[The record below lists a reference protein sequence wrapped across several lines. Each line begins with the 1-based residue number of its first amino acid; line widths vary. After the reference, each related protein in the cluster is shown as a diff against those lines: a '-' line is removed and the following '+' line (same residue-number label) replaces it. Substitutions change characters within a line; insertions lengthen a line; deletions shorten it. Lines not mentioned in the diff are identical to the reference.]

1 MSLPKET
8 KIRVLESFYAID
20 YILFGKQFKSIKLNE
35 NSGCSLCN
43 QVLAEEYLSAKGALL
58 GTVTEMYKL
67 IKHNPPRLN
76 EQINGKLL
84 NKMAYKSAKIARK
97 NASVLIKTSKGRN
110 SVKNRLVET
119 ITENTK
125 INIDKEVQKHIRE
138 KAYSLAIDNLLISR
152 VITES
157 KKYKEMNSWMGRI
170 IEDAYKILR
179 DSLIESAM
187 NIKKDIISEQD
198 EPQVQIG
205 PVKKGE
211 LEVPEGKDV
220 EDVSIEHFKDLIK
233 KDGWDQ
239 VSKRII
245 TLKVWNK
252 NKDPK
257 LANKM
262 DDLQADL
269 AKWVED
275 KRKENPDFA
284 K

>member
-1 MSLPKET
+1 
-8 KIRVLESFYAID
+8 
-20 YILFGKQFKSIKLNE
+20 
-35 NSGCSLCN
+35 
-43 QVLAEEYLSAKGALL
+43 
-58 GTVTEMYKL
+58 
-67 IKHNPPRLN
+67 
-76 EQINGKLL
+76 
-84 NKMAYKSAKIARK
+84 
-97 NASVLIKTSKGRN
+97 
-110 SVKNRLVET
+110 
-119 ITENTK
+119 
-125 INIDKEVQKHIRE
+125 
-138 KAYSLAIDNLLISR
+138 
-152 VITES
+152 
-157 KKYKEMNSWMGRI
+157 
-170 IEDAYKILR
+170 
-179 DSLIESAM
+179 M

-198 EPQVQIG
+198 KPQVQIG
-205 PVKKGE
+205 PIKKGE